1 MSNYP
6 LFSVIGIEI
15 EYMLV
20 DRDTLDVRPLGDII
34 LKELAGKIVNETVL
48 GDIAISN
55 ELVLHVLELKNNGP
69 KPINAEL
76 RQQFQQT
83 LEQLQPILQ
92 RHNLCFMPTGAHPW
106 MDPHT
111 ETKRWPH
118 DNKALYEQFD
128 KIFDCKG
135 HGWANLQ
142 SMHVNLPFAN
152 DQEFFQLHTAIRLL
166 LPLLPALAASTP
178 ILDSRSTGFQDTRLV
193 YYANN
198 QQKIPIIGGDVIP
211 EFVGSIKDYQE
222 TILQP
227 IYNAISPYDPDK
239 LLQFEWVNSRGA
251 IPKFAYNAIEIRLLD
266 SQECVNADVA
276 IALTIAAILKKWLQ
290 HSHYFL
296 EHPCELTPLKIIYQQ
311 SLREGLSTTIDNRE
325 LLKQWQVNSEATNLS
340 EVWSQL
346 IEQVS
351 SDLNQTSQKALEV
364 ILSQGNLSQ
373 RLLKAINGRF
383 EQPQLTSTYRQLTQC
398 LLDNKPFIVK

>member
-1 MSNYP
+1 MSNYS
-6 LFSVIGIEI
+6 LFSVIGLEI

-20 DRDTLDVRPLGDII
+20 DQDTLNIQPLSDII
-34 LKELAGKIVNETVL
+34 LKDLAGKIVNEAVI

-55 ELVLHVLELKNNGP
+55 ELVMHVLELKNNGP
-69 KPINAEL
+69 KPITVDLAL
-76 RQQFQQT
+76 QFQKAVD
-83 LEQLQPILQ
+83 QLKPILKQ
-92 RHNLCFMPTGAHPW
+92 HNLCFMPTGAHPW
-106 MDPHT
+106 MNPQK

-128 KIFDCKG
+128 KIFDCQG

-142 SMHVNLPFAN
+142 SMHVNLPFAD

-178 ILDSRSTGFQDTRLV
+178 ILDSRPTGYQDTRLK
-193 YYANN
+193 YYGDN
-198 QQKIPIIGGDVIP
+198 QQRIPIISGEVIP
-211 EFVGSIKDYQE
+211 EFVGSIRDYQD

-227 IYNAISPYDPDK
+227 IYDAISPYDPDK
-239 LLQFEWVNSRGA
+239 ILQFEWLNSRGA

-276 IALTIAAILKKWLQ
+276 IALVIVAILKKWLR

-296 EHPCELTPLKIIYQQ
+296 EHPCEIAPLKLIYEA
-311 SLREGLSTTIDNRE
+311 SLRDGLSTEIEHRE
-325 LLKQWQVNSEATNLS
+325 LFDQWQINPRAKNLCD
-340 EVWSQL
+340 VWSQL

-351 SDLNQTSQKALEV
+351 SDLDNTTQKALEL
-364 ILSQGNLSQ
+364 ILSQGNLSY
-373 RLLKAINGRF
+373 RLLKSINGNF
-383 EQPQLTSTYRQLTQC
+383 EHNQLSQTYRKLTQC
-398 LLDNKPFIVK
+398 LADNQAFTVK